1 VDGHRPEGESVQ
13 GHVRSHTGSA
23 RLRIAAVAAAVA
35 LAAAGAG
42 ATRGD
47 TARGGWRAPNFDLA
61 GTRANLRAAI
71 DARNVGRLRVAWR
84 FVFPEN
90 TTYSGLDA
98 ATPLVLGD
106 RVYVQSLNSNVYALD
121 LATGH
126 VVWRKRYDKLDGG
139 PNGLAAAGGRIFGAT
154 DTGVFALD
162 RATGRQLWRVRLT
175 TGSQPIDVAPVA
187 AGGLVV
193 TSTTGMR
200 PGGKG
205 TLYALDG
212 RTGRVRWR
220 FVTIKE
226 PWAVPTEASGGG
238 AWWPG
243 SIGSGGTLYV
253 GVANALPFGG
263 SPAHPNGG
271 AYAGDALYT
280 DSLLALGLRTG
291 RLRWYDQLIPHDVRD
306 YDFAA
311 SPVVGRRRG
320 RETVFGAGKNG
331 VVYAWD
337 ARTRRRVWSTPVGR
351 HLNDT
356 GPLPTHDIDVCPGL
370 FGGVLTPLA
379 LASGRLFVPV
389 VDLCFRG
396 SAYGFPSF
404 GATDPARGRGELVA
418 LSATTGRRLWLRR
431 LPSPAFGC
439 ATVSRDVVFTATYA
453 GVVYAFDAR
462 DGRLLWKA
470 REPAGINACPAVV
483 GDTLLVG
490 AGAEPSTI
498 RTPTPQVTAYRLR

>member
-1 VDGHRPEGESVQ
+1 MVFLRAEDANVQ
-13 GHVRSHTGSA
+13 GNVRSHAGSI
-23 RLRIAAVAAAVA
+23 RLRTAAVAAIVA
-35 LAAAGAG
+35 LAAVGAG

-47 TARGGWRAPNFDLA
+47 AGGDGWRAPNFDPA
-61 GTRANLRAAI
+61 GTRANLHGAI
-71 DARNVGRLRVAWR
+71 DTGTVGRLQVAWR

-98 ATPLVLGD
+98 ATPLVLGG

-121 LATGH
+121 LASGR
-126 VVWRKRYDKLDGG
+126 VVWRRRFDKIDGG
-139 PNGLAAAGGRIFGAT
+139 PNGLAAAGRRLFGAT

-162 RATGRQLWRVRLT
+162 RATGRRLWRTRLT

-200 PGGKG
+200 PGGRG

-220 FVTIKE
+220 FDTIKE
-226 PWAVPTEASGGG
+226 SWAVPSEASGGG

-243 SIGSGGTLYV
+243 SIGAGGTLYV
-253 GVANALPFGG
+253 GVSNALPFGG

-280 DSLLALGLRTG
+280 DSLLALSLRSG

-311 SPVVGRRRG
+311 SPVVGTRRG
-320 RETVFGAGKNG
+320 RETVYGAGKNG
-331 VVYAWD
+331 EVYAWD
-337 ARTRRRVWSTPVGR
+337 ARTHRRLWTTPVGTHR
-351 HLNDT
+351 NDK
-356 GPLPTHDIDVCPGL
+356 GPLPAHDIDVCPGL
-370 FGGVLTPLA
+370 FGGVLTPMA

-404 GATDPARGRGELVA
+404 GTTDPARGRGELVA
-418 LSATTGRRLWLRR
+418 LSATTGKRLWMRR
-431 LPSPAFGC
+431 LPSPTFGC

-453 GVVYAFDAR
+453 GVVYAFAAG
-462 DGRLLWKA
+462 DGRLLWRA